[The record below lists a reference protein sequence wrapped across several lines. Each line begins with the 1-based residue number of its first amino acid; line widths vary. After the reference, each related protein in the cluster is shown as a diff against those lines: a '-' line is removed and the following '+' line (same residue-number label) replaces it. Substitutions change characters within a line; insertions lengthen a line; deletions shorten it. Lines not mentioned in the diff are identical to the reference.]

1 LGLDA
6 DTNYNIEV
14 YAEQISTHLLSKSVD
29 LSFTTKRPSKISFQ
43 KKINRLM
50 FCFFRLVPKLIRD
63 INIRR
68 ISLNTILITWSSND
82 FDLYQI
88 RYWSL
93 IDENKKSLLTLL
105 FNNFTLITLSEN
117 YKFQL
122 RGRTR
127 FGWSLYT
134 HERLISLRSMLIDEQ
149 FLTNIKSNDISTKFV
164 ENKNILLI
172 GPVIILALLITVI
185 ILAFIYSRK

>member
-1 LGLDA
+1 MGLDA

-50 FCFFRLVPKLIRD
+50 FFFFRLVPKLIHD